1 MTQNSHARSLLGIFF
16 LAFFL
21 RGAVLFLD
29 TRSFDR
35 DPEHYRQAARTLR
48 SEGALLRGKTP
59 TASLPPLYPAMLAA
73 VSCCSRPVTPE
84 RAGQSVPKQW
94 INHLMLSPN
103 ASVALLH
110 WILGVA
116 AVVLV
121 FQTALGLRL
130 PEWIAWVC
138 ALLTAADP
146 ILLYRSR
153 MVLPDTAIAFFT
165 AAVIFSL
172 VFARHRAGPGQ
183 WVLLFAAGL
192 CCGLGAVLHWF
203 FLPLMALIVLVLL
216 VLPWLRSGER
226 PVTHAAAFVF
236 LAAAAIVLLPWELR
250 NERLFG
256 RPLLMTSRA
265 GESLYLGNNPLYYD
279 TYKLL
284 IPFDEETFRRQWE
297 ERLQSEYDRLGITAD
312 TPQAEVVRNTLAAR
326 LAQETIR
333 RRPNDFFWAAG
344 SRMASLWRL
353 APQRIEQ
360 LPPETTDQ
368 IRTGVRLFYGV
379 EFLLAALGL
388 LKLLLKLCA
397 GRPCPAGWLW
407 PLAAVA
413 AIVAIYLV
421 FPAEIFDRGPIQPAI
436 ALIAGVFLV
445 RERAPS
451 SKEESAP
458 NVLSEAKRQ
467 RPA

>member
-1 MTQNSHARSLLGIFF
+1 M
-16 LAFFL
+16 
-21 RGAVLFLD
+21 
-29 TRSFDR
+29 
-35 DPEHYRQAARTLR
+35 
-48 SEGALLRGKTP
+48 
-59 TASLPPLYPAMLAA
+59 
-73 VSCCSRPVTPE
+73 
-84 RAGQSVPKQW
+84 
-94 INHLMLSPN
+94 
-103 ASVALLH
+103 
-110 WILGVA
+110 
-116 AVVLV
+116 
-121 FQTALGLRL
+121 
-130 PEWIAWVC
+130 
-138 ALLTAADP
+138 
-146 ILLYRSR
+146 
-153 MVLPDTAIAFFT
+153 
-165 AAVIFSL
+165 
-172 VFARHRAGPGQ
+172 
-183 WVLLFAAGL
+183 
-192 CCGLGAVLHWF
+192 
-203 FLPLMALIVLVLL
+203 
-216 VLPWLRSGER
+216 
-226 PVTHAAAFVF
+226 THAAAFVF

-333 RRPNDFFWAAG
+333 RRPYDFFWAAG

-353 APQRIEQ
+353 APQRIEL

>member
-35 DPEHYRQAARTLR
+35 DPEHYRQMARSLR
-48 SEGALLRGKTP
+48 AEGSLLLGKAP
-59 TASLPPLYPAMLAA
+59 TAIISPLYPAMLAA
-73 VSCCSRPVTPE
+73 VSYCSRPLTPE
-84 RAGQSVPKQW
+84 RVGQNTPQMWAK
-94 INHLMLSPN
+94 HLMLSPN

-116 AVVLV
+116 TVILV
-121 FQTALGLRL
+121 FQTALELRL
-130 PEWIAWVC
+130 PEWIAFVC

-153 MVLPDTAIAFFT
+153 LVFPDTAIAFFT
-165 AAVIFSL
+165 AAVIFTL
-172 VFARHRAGPGQ
+172 LWAQHRTGLRQ

-192 CCGLGAVLHWF
+192 CCGLGALLHWF
-203 FLPLMALIVLVLL
+203 FLPFTALIALVLL
-216 VLPWLRSGER
+216 ILPWLWSGER
-226 PVTHAAAFVF
+226 RLPHAAAFVF
-236 LAAAAIVLLPWELR
+236 LAAAAIVLFPWGAR
-250 NERLFG
+250 NYRQFG

-265 GESLYLGNNPLYYD
+265 GESLYLGNNPSYYD

-284 IPFDEETFRRQWE
+284 IPSDEEAFGRQWE
-297 ERLQSEYDRLGITAD
+297 ERLQSEYDKLGIAAD
-312 TPQAEVVRNTLAAR
+312 TPQTEVVRNTLAAT

-333 RRPNDFFWAAG
+333 LRPYDFLWAAG

-360 LPPETTDQ
+360 LPPESTDQ
-368 IRTGVRLFYGV
+368 IRTGIRLFYGV
-379 EFLLAALGL
+379 EFVLAALGL
-388 LKLLLKLCA
+388 LKLLLKLCV

-413 AIVAIYLV
+413 ALVAIHLV
-421 FPAEIFDRGPIQPAI
+421 FPAEIFDRGAIQPAI

-458 NVLSEAKRQ
+458 NVLSDAKQ
-467 RPA
+467 